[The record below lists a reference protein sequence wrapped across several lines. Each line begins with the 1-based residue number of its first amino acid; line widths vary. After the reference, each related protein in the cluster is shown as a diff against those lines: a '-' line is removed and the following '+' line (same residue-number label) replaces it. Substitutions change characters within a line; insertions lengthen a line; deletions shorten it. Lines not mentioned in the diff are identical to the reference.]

1 MASVE
6 SRVVSL
12 KFDNS
17 QFMSGVKST
26 LDGLKGLKQ
35 SMSEKISSSPLSGI
49 ADSIRAI
56 DFSSISNGASE
67 AGNRVGIFAT
77 AAGVA
82 LGNLA
87 SKAIEAGVSM
97 VKSFTIQ
104 PIIDGFKE
112 YELQLN
118 SVQTI
123 LANTA
128 SKGENIQTVNAAL
141 DELNRYADL
150 TKYNF
155 SEMTHNIGMFT
166 SAGVGLKDSVSAI
179 KGLSNVAAA
188 SGSTSQQAAT
198 AMYQLSQAISAGSV
212 KLMDWNSIVNAGMG
226 GEQFQEALKRTARMH
241 GEAVDEY
248 IEKEGSF
255 RESLKDGWL
264 TAEVML
270 DTLNQMTGDLT
281 DEQLREMGY
290 TDEQIAQI
298 QQFAKAGLE
307 AATSYK
313 TWSDVVDASMEAVG
327 SGWASFW
334 RIIIGDFEQAKT
346 LWTEVG
352 DAVSNSIGSMFD
364 SINGV
369 AQAFVDLGGRAAVIN
384 TIRNIVLAVVRPI
397 KALGQAFGDV
407 FTGGPAN
414 MLATFAK
421 GLEKLTSIFVLSE
434 ENAGRLRTA
443 FAGIWSVLHIMLW
456 PIQQIG
462 KLFAWVA
469 NGVLSLVGILTGGAT
484 TGFLGVASAIA
495 KGPIAL
501 DKWISSLNPIGK
513 MIDWVNA
520 KLAALR
526 DWLGPKF
533 TGAIDGAK
541 DAFGRL
547 KDAAGEKV
555 SAGWDKLREKGSSFA
570 STIAA
575 KFSPAVD
582 SAKGALDAFGES
594 VKGKIESGLTSLSE
608 KSKTVATIF
617 GEVFSGRVMAVAPGF
632 ATAVYKVADAMH
644 RAYEKVKEFAGEMG
658 KAFDAKVVAW
668 ADKLAQKFSSVGS
681 AVGAAKDAVSS
692 VSAPNV
698 DTSQVQAAAASAQE
712 SASTAAAQAKSK
724 WEAFADWLTTE
735 LPAKF
740 NKIKQDLAP
749 LANALKT
756 VFGGVGKAIKE
767 AFRIEEGDLGFAK
780 IINWILAGGLVAAI
794 YKLADAFKGVKAPI
808 GAFEELLG
816 SLGKTLDATA
826 NRINAKAL
834 LTVAAAIAILAA
846 SMWLLATIDSDGV
859 TNAGVAI
866 GVVTGAVVALIKT
879 MSGIAKDLKT
889 GGALALMATAM
900 ISIAGGILLVALAA
914 KLLGSLDED
923 EMLKAL
929 RALVV
934 VTGAL
939 IATAKGL
946 NGIKIN
952 PSAGL
957 TLIAFAISLSLVGL
971 ALKILGNLSLKEA
984 LEGMAL
990 MLLISVQM
998 IAIALLAGDMKSTS
1012 FLNLLAMAVAMQVAA
1027 LVVVQLGLLPWRV
1040 ALQGIIVMGVV
1051 VAELGLLARLAG
1063 DVKPKAALGLVAAAA
1078 ALQIA
1083 STAITALGLLPWQ
1096 VVLQGII
1103 AMGAV
1108 LAEIVIASTMMNGNV
1123 AGAKT
1128 MALMAASL
1136 VLLAG
1141 SLKILGSMPWQA
1153 LALGLIGLAA
1163 GLGIIIAAGFLA
1175 GKSAAGFLVLV
1186 AAIKA
1191 IGFAIIG
1198 VAALLTAITAL
1209 LAAIAVVGAPAFAAL
1224 AGGIVLLANTIP
1236 TIAKAVMDGLMV
1248 ILQSIIDN
1256 RETIAQSIAALIIA
1270 LCEALVASMP
1280 SIVAALGALLDGA
1293 IQVLV
1298 EYIPKIVAAAIDIII
1313 ALLVAI
1319 GQRAPD
1325 FVNAAVNL
1333 ILAFINGIASRIGDV
1348 IAAAFNLIISF
1359 IEGLANAID
1368 TYEGRLRAAIGK
1380 LIRAIARFI
1389 VNSGK
1394 DLLKIG
1400 GDIIGGIVKGIGN
1413 AGHKIKDKIVSF
1425 CQGAW
1430 ESVKSFFG
1438 IASPSK
1444 LMAEVGKNV
1453 MLGAAKGI
1461 EDNGDAFVDETVNAA
1476 KNAKDGFN
1484 RALSDGFD
1492 AEFSSF
1498 QPTIVPVV
1506 DLTEARKGLEAMSG
1520 DMVDVGARMS
1530 AALPAKPSSSEPSSQ
1545 GDADRQ
1551 RNVVVTQN
1559 NYSPESLNEAKIYRQ
1574 TRNLVSMLQY
1584 S

>member
-1 MASVE
+1 MNGVQD
-6 SRVVSL
+6 SL
-12 KFDNS
+12 N
-17 QFMSGVKST
+17 GVKK
-26 LDGLKGLKQ
+26 LEEGLAFRGGVEGINQVSAAAKNLNF
-35 SMSEKISSSPLSGI
+35 SEAQAGI
-49 ADSIRAI
+49 AETTSKFSALQSIA
-56 DFSSISNGASE
+56 FGA
-67 AGNRVGIFAT
+67 
-77 AAGVA
+77 
-82 LGNLA
+82 LA
-87 SKAIEAGVSM
+87 SIGGKIAEVGSSM
-97 VKSFTIQ
+97 LSSFTVQ
-104 PIIDGFKE
+104 PLIDGMKE

-166 SAGVGLKDSVSAI
+166 SAGVGLKDSVAAI

-212 KLMDWNSIVNAGMG
+212 KLMDWNSVVNAGMG

-313 TWSDVVDASMEAVG
+313 TWSDVVGASMEAVG

-352 DAVSNSIGSMFD
+352 NAVSNSIGSMFD

-533 TGAIDGAK
+533 TGAIDGTK

-570 STIAA
+570 STITA

-594 VKGKIESGLTSLSE
+594 VKGKIESGLSSLSE

-632 ATAVYKVADAMH
+632 ATAVYKIADAMH

-681 AVGAAKDAVSS
+681 AVGAAKNAVSS

-698 DTSQVQAAAASAQE
+698 DTSQVQAAATSAQE
-712 SASTAAAQAKSK
+712 SASAAASQAKSK

-780 IINWILAGGLVAAI
+780 IVNWILAGGLVAAI
-794 YKLADAFKGVKAPI
+794 YKLADAFKSVKAPI

-816 SLGKTLDATA
+816 SLGKTLDATS
-826 NRINAKAL
+826 NQINAKAL

-879 MSGIAKDLKT
+879 MSGISKDLKA
-889 GGALALMATAM
+889 GGALALMATSL

-946 NGIKIN
+946 NGVKIN
-952 PSAGL
+952 PTAGL

-971 ALKILGNLSLKEA
+971 ALKILGNLSLREA
-984 LEGMAL
+984 LQGMAL

-1012 FLNLLAMAVAMQVAA
+1012 FLNLLAMAIAMQVAA
-1027 LVVVQLGLLPWRV
+1027 LVLVQLGLLPWRV
-1040 ALQGIIVMGVV
+1040 ALQGII
-1051 VAELGLLARLAG
+1051 
-1063 DVKPKAALGLVAAAA
+1063 
-1078 ALQIA
+1078 
-1083 STAITALGLLPWQ
+1083 
-1096 VVLQGII
+1096 
-1103 AMGAV
+1103 AMGLV
-1108 LAEIVIASTMMNGNV
+1108 LAEMVIASTMMNGNV

-1136 VLLAG
+1136 LLLGHTIKTLG
-1141 SLKILGSMPWQA
+1141 SLPWQA
-1153 LALGLIGLAA
+1153 LALGLVAMAA
-1163 GLGIIIAAGFLA
+1163 GLGIVIAAGYLA
-1175 GKSAAGFLVLV
+1175 EKAAPGLLLLA
-1186 AAIKA
+1186 AAIAA
-1191 IGFAIIG
+1191 IGLVVVG

-1209 LAAIAVVGAPAFAAL
+1209 LAAVAVLGAPAFAAL

-1236 TIAKAVMDGLMV
+1236 AIAKAVMDGIMV
-1248 ILQSIIDN
+1248 ILKSIIDN

-1298 EYIPKIVAAAIDIII
+1298 EYIPKIVAAGVDIII
-1313 ALLVAI
+1313 ALLVAL

-1359 IEGLANAID
+1359 IEGLADAID

-1380 LIRAIARFI
+1380 LIRAIARFV
-1389 VNSGK
+1389 VNSAT

-1425 CQGAW
+1425 CKGAW

-1461 EDNGDAFVDETVNAA
+1461 EDNGDAFVDETVMAA

-1498 QPTIVPVV
+1498 HPTIVPVV

-1530 AALPAKPSSSEPSSQ
+1530 ASLPSGGANAEASPEERPAS
-1545 GDADRQ
+1545 R
-1551 RNVVVTQN
+1551 VVNVTQN
-1559 NYSPESLNEAKIYRQ
+1559 NYSPEALSESEIYRQ
-1574 TRNLVSMLQY
+1574 TKNLVSRLGVE
-1584 S
+1584 

>member
-6 SRVVSL
+6 SRIVSL

-49 ADSIRAI
+49 ADSIRNI

-67 AGNRVGIFAT
+67 AGGRIGIFAT

-87 SKAIEAGVSM
+87 SKAIEVGVRM
-97 VKSFTIQ
+97 VKSFAIQ

-141 DELNRYADL
+141 DELNKYADL

-155 SEMTHNIGMFT
+155 AEMTHNIGMFT
-166 SAGVGLKDSVSAI
+166 SAGVGLNDSVAAI

-212 KLMDWNSIVNAGMG
+212 KLMDWNSVVNAGMG

-281 DEQLREMGY
+281 DEQLLQMGY
-290 TDEQIAQI
+290 TEEQVAQI

-313 TWSDVVDASMEAVG
+313 TWSDVVGASMEAVG

-334 RIIIGDFEQAKT
+334 RIIIGDFEEAKT

-352 DAVSNSIGSMFD
+352 NAVSNSIGSMFN

-369 AQAFVDLGGRAAVIN
+369 AQAFVDLGGRAAIIN
-384 TIRNIVLAVVRPI
+384 TIRNLVLAVVRPI

-407 FTGGPAN
+407 FTGGPAG
-414 MLATFAK
+414 MLASFAK

-434 ENAGRLRTA
+434 ANAERLRTA
-443 FAGIWSVLHIMLW
+443 FAGVWSVLHIMLW

-469 NGVLSLVGILTGGAT
+469 NGILSLVGILTGGAT

-501 DKWISSLNPIGK
+501 DKWLHSLDPIGK
-513 MIDWVNA
+513 MIDWVNG

-526 DWLGPKF
+526 DWLGPKI

-541 DAFGRL
+541 SAFGGLR
-547 KDAAGEKV
+547 DAAGDKI
-555 SAGWDKLREKGSSFA
+555 SAGWDKLREKGSA
-570 STIAA
+570 LAATIGE
-575 KFSPAVD
+575 KFSPAIE
-582 SAKGALDAFGES
+582 SAKSALNAFGDS
-594 VKGKIESGLTSLSE
+594 MKGKIESGISSLSE
-608 KSKTVATIF
+608 KGKTVATIF
-617 GEVFSGRVMAVAPGF
+617 GEVFSGRTMAVAPGF
-632 ATAVYKVADAMH
+632 ASAVYKIADAFY
-644 RAYEKVKEFAGEMG
+644 RAYEKVKEFAGG
-658 KAFDAKVVAW
+658 LGDAFNAKVVAW

-681 AVGAAKDAVSS
+681 AVDAAKGAVSS

-698 DTSQVQAAAASAQE
+698 DTSQVQAAAASAQQ
-712 SASTAAAQAKSK
+712 SASDAATQAKSK
-724 WEAFADWLTTE
+724 WQEFADWLTTE

-749 LANALKT
+749 VAAALKT
-756 VFGGVGKAIKE
+756 VFAGVGKAIKE
-767 AFRIEEGDLGFAK
+767 AFRIEEGDLGIAK

-794 YKLADAFKGVKAPI
+794 YKMANAFKSVEAPI
-808 GAFEELLG
+808 GAFQELLG
-816 SLGKTLDATA
+816 SLSKTLDATA
-826 NRINAKAL
+826 NQINAKAL

-879 MSGIAKDLKT
+879 MSGIAKDLKA
-889 GGALALMATAM
+889 GGALALMATA
-900 ISIAGGILLVALAA
+900 IIGIAAGILLVALAA
-914 KLLGSLDED
+914 KLLGSLDEE

-939 IATAKGL
+939 IAAAKGL
-946 NGIKIN
+946 NGVKIN
-952 PSAGL
+952 PTAGL
-957 TLIAFAISLSLVGL
+957 TLVAFAISLSLVGL
-971 ALKILGNLSLKEA
+971 ALKILGNLSLREA
-984 LEGMAL
+984 YQGMML
-990 MLLISVQM
+990 MVGISIQM
-998 IAIALLAGDMKSTS
+998 IAIARFAGQMKSAS
-1012 FLNLLAMAVAMQVAA
+1012 FLNLLAMAIAMQAAA
-1027 LVVVQLGLLPWRV
+1027 LVVVELGLLPWRV
-1040 ALQGIIVMGVV
+1040 ALQGVIVMAAVV
-1051 VAELGLLARLAG
+1051 LEIGLLARLAG
-1063 DVKPKAALGLVAAAA
+1063 NIKPSAAVGLVATAV

-1083 STAITALGLLPWQ
+1083 STSVIALGLLPWKAA
-1096 VVLQGII
+1096 LQGVI
-1103 AMGAV
+1103 AMGLV
-1108 LAEIVIASTMMNGNV
+1108 LAEMVVASSMMTGNV
-1123 AGAKT
+1123 VGAQT
-1128 MALMAASL
+1128 MAIMAASM
-1136 VLLAG
+1136 LLLGHTIKTLG
-1141 SLKILGSMPWQA
+1141 SLPWKA
-1153 LALGLIGLAA
+1153 VAIGLVALAA
-1163 GLGIIIAAGFLA
+1163 GLGIVIAAGYLA
-1175 GKSAAGFLVLV
+1175 EKAAPGLLMLA
-1186 AAIKA
+1186 AAIAA
-1191 IGFAIIG
+1191 IGLVIVG
-1198 VAALLTAITAL
+1198 VSALLTAITAL
-1209 LAAIAVVGAPAFAAL
+1209 LAAVAVIGAPAFAAL
-1224 AGGIVLLANTIP
+1224 AAGIVLLANTIP
-1236 TIAKAVMDGLMV
+1236 TIAAAIMDGIMV
-1248 ILQSIIDN
+1248 ILKSIIDN
-1256 RETIAQSIAALIIA
+1256 KETIANAIIALITA
-1270 LCEALVASMP
+1270 LCEALVATMP

-1293 IQVLV
+1293 IQLLV
-1298 EYIPKIVAAAIDIII
+1298 EYGPKIVGAAVDIII
-1313 ALLVAI
+1313 AMLVALA
-1319 GQRAPD
+1319 QRAPD
-1325 FVNAAVNL
+1325 FVNAAVDL
-1333 ILAFINGIASRIGDV
+1333 ILAFIDGIASRIGD
-1348 IAAAFNLIISF
+1348 IIDSAFNLIVSF
-1359 IEGLANAID
+1359 IEGLATAID
-1368 TYEGRLRAAIGK
+1368 KYEGRLRAAIGK
-1380 LIRAIARFI
+1380 LIRAIARFV
-1389 VNSGK
+1389 VNSAK
-1394 DLLKIG
+1394 DLMNIG
-1400 GDIIGGIVKGIGN
+1400 GDIIGGIVRGIGN
-1413 AGHKIKDKIVSF
+1413 AGHKIKDKIVSY
-1425 CQGAW
+1425 CKGAW

-1438 IASPSK
+1438 ISSPSK

-1453 MLGAAKGI
+1453 MLGAARGI
-1461 EDNGDAFVDETVNAA
+1461 EENGDAFVDETVSAA

-1492 AEFSSF
+1492 AEFSSYH
-1498 QPTIVPVV
+1498 PTIVPVV
-1506 DLTEARKGLEAMSG
+1506 DLTEARKGLESMSG

-1530 AALPAKPSSSEPSSQ
+1530 AAIPQSNSYYEPGNEPQPTS
-1545 GDADRQ
+1545 R
-1551 RNVVVTQN
+1551 VVNVTQN
-1559 NYSPESLNEAKIYRQ
+1559 NYSPEALSESEIYRQ
-1574 TRNLVSMLQY
+1574 TKNLVSRLDIE
-1584 S
+1584 

>member
-26 LDGLKGLKQ
+26 LDGLRGLKQ

-56 DFSSISNGASE
+56 DFSSISNGASD
-67 AGNRVGIFAT
+67 AGNRIGIFAT

-352 DAVSNSIGSMFD
+352 NAVSNSIGSMFD

-632 ATAVYKVADAMH
+632 ATAVYKIADAMH
-644 RAYEKVKEFAGEMG
+644 RAYEKIKEFAGEMG

-681 AVGAAKDAVSS
+681 AVGAAKNAVSS

-724 WEAFADWLTTE
+724 WEAFAEWLTTE

-749 LANALKT
+749 MANALKT

-780 IINWILAGGLVAAI
+780 IVNWILAGGLVAAI
-794 YKLADAFKGVKAPI
+794 YKLADAFKSVKAPI

-879 MSGIAKDLKT
+879 MSGIAKDLKA
-889 GGALALMATAM
+889 GGAMALMATAL

-1012 FLNLLAMAVAMQVAA
+1012 FLNLLAMAIAMQVAA
-1027 LVVVQLGLLPWRV
+1027 LVLVQLGLLPWQV
-1040 ALQGIIVMGVV
+1040 A
-1051 VAELGLLARLAG
+1051 
-1063 DVKPKAALGLVAAAA
+1063 
-1078 ALQIA
+1078 
-1083 STAITALGLLPWQ
+1083 
-1096 VVLQGII
+1096 LQGII

-1298 EYIPKIVAAAIDIII
+1298 EYIPKIVAAGVDIII
-1313 ALLVAI
+1313 ALLVAL

-1380 LIRAIARFI
+1380 LIRAIARFV
-1389 VNSGK
+1389 VNSAK

-1461 EDNGDAFVDETVNAA
+1461 EDNGEAFVDETVNAA

-1520 DMVDVGARMS
+1520 DMVSVGARMS